1 MVTMASAVMMRIAFF
16 GIGWDLI
23 AIPID
28 MGQGLIRRRDLDAR
42 NTLGRMRNCAKPQG
56 KG

>member
-1 MVTMASAVMMRIAFF
+1 MTMTPAVVMRITFF
-16 GIGWDLI
+16 GIGRDLI

-28 MGQGLIRRRDLDAR
+28 MGQGLIRRRHLDAR
-42 NTLGRMRNCAKPQG
+42 NTLGRMRNRAKPQG